1 MQLFHRADRM
11 AVAEQVAAIPLVYI
25 THFSVVNPWVEG
37 VWELGKSWAS
47 FADLVIDE
55 GAQAAGREAR
65 SS

>member
-1 MQLFHRADRM
+1 
-11 AVAEQVAAIPLVYI
+11 
-25 THFSVVNPWVEG
+25 VVEPWVEG
-37 VWELGKSWAS
+37 IWELGTSWAS